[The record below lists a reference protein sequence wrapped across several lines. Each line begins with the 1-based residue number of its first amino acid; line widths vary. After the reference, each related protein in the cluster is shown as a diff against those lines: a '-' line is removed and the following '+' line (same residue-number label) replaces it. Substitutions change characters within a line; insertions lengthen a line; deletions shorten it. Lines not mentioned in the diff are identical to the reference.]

1 MNTNSLGAS
10 RVRTGVVASLCLA
23 LGLAIGACSPDSSSD
38 SAAAV
43 SMKTDSTA
51 GTSDLSSSSDSST
64 SSSSEA
70 STTMDDD
77 AAPDGDFTISSAE
90 ATPSDGAYLGIEDV
104 RVGSHDGYDRIVFE
118 LKGEGT
124 PGYFVRY
131 EDVPTQQGSGKP
143 VSVDGAAK
151 LVINLRG
158 MGYPFD
164 FQMEDFPA
172 GPVKPT
178 STSVI
183 QEVVGAG
190 TFEGQSQYIV
200 GLKGDKAPFKVFPLS
215 NPNRLVIDFQSK

>member
-1 MNTNSLGAS
+1 
-10 RVRTGVVASLCLA
+10 
-23 LGLAIGACSPDSSSD
+23 
-38 SAAAV
+38 
-43 SMKTDSTA
+43 
-51 GTSDLSSSSDSST
+51 
-64 SSSSEA
+64 
-70 STTMDDD
+70 MDND
-77 AAPDGDFTISSAE
+77 AAPEGDFNNASAE

-164 FQMEDFPA
+164 FQMEDFPS

-190 TFEGQSQYIV
+190 TFEGQTQYIV
-200 GLKGDKAPFKVFPLS
+200 GLKGEKTPFKVFPLS
-215 NPNRLVIDFQSK
+215 NPNRLVIDFQSE